1 MLQQYCNA
9 TQPADNLTM
18 SIPWTRATPDVVPA
32 MSAIAYLTAV
42 QLLLKNPAVPIGA
55 IASSW
60 GGTAME
66 PWMPAEALK
75 ACGQLDADDS
85 FPAKMGPDGLRSMSR
100 GVNFADFP
108 DKASVL
114 WNSMIHPLTR
124 LAISAVYW
132 FGSIPHR
139 VSAML

>member
-1 MLQQYCNA
+1 MLQEYCNT
-9 TQPADNLTM
+9 TQPQDNLTM
-18 SIPWTRATPDVVPA
+18 SIPWTRATPDAIPA

-42 QLLLKNPAVPIGA
+42 NLLISNPGVPIGA

-75 ACGQLDADDS
+75 ACGQYNDDDTAAAAAHV
-85 FPAKMGPDGLRSMSR
+85 FAAPRMPAAALFD
-100 GVNFADFP
+100 DFP
-108 DKASVL
+108 DKGSVL

-124 LAISAVYW
+124 LSIAGVYW
-132 FGSIPHR
+132 CVVPFRSDI
-139 VSAML
+139 L

>member
-1 MLQQYCNA
+1 
-9 TQPADNLTM
+9 M
-18 SIPWTRATPDVVPA
+18 SIPWTRATPDVLPA

-42 QLLLKNPAVPIGA
+42 QLLLNNPNVPIGA

-75 ACGQLDADDS
+75 ACGQYDTDDFS
-85 FPAKMGPDGLRSMSR
+85 SSISLAAASR
-100 GVNFADFP
+100 GTNFSDFP

-124 LAISAVYW
+124 LAISGVYW
-132 FGSIPHR
+132 YAP
-139 VSAML
+139 LPT

>member
-1 MLQQYCNA
+1 
-9 TQPADNLTM
+9 
-18 SIPWTRATPDVVPA
+18 
-32 MSAIAYLTAV
+32 
-42 QLLLKNPAVPIGA
+42 
-55 IASSW
+55 
-60 GGTAME
+60 ME